1 MSKINGFDWKSSN
14 HSTIIENNDEY
25 VKERNWQIDCRKQLQ
40 NEQLGVINAPTG
52 SGKSIVIA
60 SIAWKKAANNNKK
73 VIICVPETLIA
84 SSFGKNIKVKLTD
97 GTKIDWNPKTNL
109 CNQKGI
115 KTIEELVSF
124 LSTKGNSDINERIVI
139 CCRQT
144 LVMCWEK
151 FRNEKFWNNLI
162 LVVDEAHHVQQNS
175 NRIGE
180 VVEKLSHKNDIVL
193 VTATFFRGDKQHI
206 LSDELESKFS
216 KYSLPLDVWI
226 NQMKHFKNFSYDFVF
241 GSDTDTTTN
250 YLSSVK
256 NCIDSLFSSNHKKI
270 IIYIPHRR
278 NKMKT
283 DCKKN
288 EVRSIVEML
297 AKKFGAKKIKTN
309 DHGIIELINEK
320 GEKYKVLDLVSE
332 ENRHARKDYFSG
344 VVDGV
349 NINKEPNALDCIIS
363 LNMFK
368 EGCDWEF
375 ANGMIITGVKESV
388 TDLVQMVGRVI
399 RDKQGK
405 PTAKIMHIM
414 PLMLDDEIENKLNT
428 YFKLMAVNMLMEN
441 AMNPISE
448 IKDSPLNID
457 GKERNEKVES
467 ALNKLDENK
476 KISLLNNVFR
486 YIFSK
491 YDVKDESVDVIGKI
505 KKCVVEFFGV
515 NKITKS
521 EIEEIS
527 CEIFSILSRRALKMK
542 NENVSN
548 IDWDMIEKCKNPS
561 NFIQHYISSL
571 VDKDSLNL
579 LRERMNSGES
589 EENKIAEEIC
599 AFYKKN
605 GHILLND
612 SKFGIWI
619 CSLRRKIKEGG
630 SPYESTVEM
639 FEKAGIW
646 EEISCLNSKEI
657 RENKIA
663 EEICAFYKKNG
674 DIPLTDSKFE
684 VWIYSLRRKIREGGS
699 PYESTVEILKKA
711 GIWEEISCLNI
722 HKVRQAETAE
732 EICVFYK
739 KNGHLPLAK
748 SKLGSWIITLR
759 CKIREGDSP
768 YESTVEILKKAG
780 IWEEISCLNIHE
792 VRQNKAAEE
801 ICTFYKKNG
810 HLPLADSKL
819 GRWIHTLRKKIRKDG
834 SPYESTVEIL
844 KKAGIWEEIS
854 CVNIY
859 EVIQNEAA
867 EEICTFYKKNG
878 HLPLANSKL
887 GKSITSWQRKMK
899 KGVSP
904 YESTVEILKKD
915 GIWEEVICL
924 KTTNEIKE
932 NKIAEVVCAFYK
944 KNGHIPLT
952 TSKLRRWIVYLRNKM
967 EKGVL
972 PYESTAEIL
981 KKAEIWDLVVGKD

>member
-25 VKERNWQIDCRKQLQ
+25 VKERNWQVDCRKQLQ

-124 LSTKGNSDINERIVI
+124 LSTKGNNDINERIII

-193 VTATFFRGDKQHI
+193 VTATFFRGDKQQI
-206 LSDELESKFS
+206 ISAELASKFS

-226 NQMKHFKNFSYDFVF
+226 NQMQHFKNFSYDFVF
-241 GSDTDTTTN
+241 GSDTDKTTN

-256 NCIDSLFSSNHKKI
+256 NCIDSLFSSSHKKI

-297 AKKFGAKKIKTN
+297 ASKFSAKKIKTN

-320 GEKYKVLDLVSE
+320 GEKYKILDLVSE

-448 IKDSPLNID
+448 IKDSPLNVD
-457 GKERNEKVES
+457 RKEKNEKVES

-491 YDVKDESVDVIGKI
+491 YDVKNESVDVIGKI

-589 EENKIAEEIC
+589 EENKFAEEIC

-605 GHILLND
+605 GHMPRQHMMLT
-612 SKFGIWI
+612 SKLASWI
-619 CSLRRKIKEGG
+619 CRLRKKIRKGVL
-630 SPYESTVEM
+630 PYQSTVKILN
-639 FEKAGIW
+639 KAGIW
-646 EEISCLNSKEI
+646 KMVSCLNFYEIKENEMAEKICAFYKKNGRLPSTCSKLGKWINFIRTKIKKDLPPCQSTVKILKDSGILDKVICLKFHEI
-657 RENKIA
+657 KDNEVA

-674 DIPLTDSKFE
+674 RLPSTCSKLGS
-684 VWIYSLRRKIREGGS
+684 WMCRLRHQFRQGGS
-699 PYESTVEILKKA
+699 TYESTVKILKDS
-711 GIWEEISCLNI
+711 GIWEMVSCVNFREV
-722 HKVRQAETAE
+722 KENGMAE
-732 EICVFYK
+732 EICVYYK
-739 KNGHLPLAK
+739 KNGHLPIQL
-748 SKLGSWIITLR
+748 SKLGSWIASLR
-759 CKIREGDSP
+759 QKIKKGGSL
-768 YESTVEILKKAG
+768 YQSTVKILNKAG
-780 IWEEISCLNIHE
+780 IWKMVSCVNICEIK
-792 VRQNKAAEE
+792 QNKVAAE

-810 HLPLADSKL
+810 HLPISLSKL
-819 GRWIHTLRKKIRKDG
+819 GRWISTSRRKIRQG
-834 SPYESTVEIL
+834 SSIYESTVKMF
-844 KKAGIWEEIS
+844 KKAGI
-854 CVNIY
+854 
-859 EVIQNEAA
+859 
-867 EEICTFYKKNG
+867 
-878 HLPLANSKL
+878 L
-887 GKSITSWQRKMK
+887 
-899 KGVSP
+899 
-904 YESTVEILKKD
+904 
-915 GIWEEVICL
+915 
-924 KTTNEIKE
+924 
-932 NKIAEVVCAFYK
+932 
-944 KNGHIPLT
+944 
-952 TSKLRRWIVYLRNKM
+952 
-967 EKGVL
+967 EK
-972 PYESTAEIL
+972 
-981 KKAEIWDLVVGKD
+981 VVGKD

>member
-1 MSKINGFDWKSSN
+1 MSNKIDGFSWKSSN
-14 HSTIIENNDEY
+14 HSTIIENNEEY
-25 VKERNWQIDCRKQLQ
+25 VRERNWQVDCRKQLQ
-40 NEQLGVINAPTG
+40 NEQLAVINAPTG

-84 SSFGKNIKVKLTD
+84 SSFGKKIKVKLTD
-97 GTKIDWNPKTNL
+97 GTKIDWDPKTNL

-193 VTATFFRGDKQHI
+193 VTATFFRGDKQQI
-206 LSDELESKFS
+206 ISAELASKFS

-226 NQMKHFKNFSYDFVF
+226 NQMQHFKNFSYDFVF
-241 GSDTDTTTN
+241 GSDTDKTTN

-297 AKKFGAKKIKTN
+297 ASKFSAKKIKTN

-320 GEKYKVLDLVSE
+320 GEKYKILDLVSE

-448 IKDSPLNID
+448 IKDSPLIID
-457 GKERNEKVES
+457 RKERNEKVES

-491 YDVKDESVDVIGKI
+491 YDAKDDSVNVIGKI
-505 KKCVVEFFGV
+505 KKCVVEFFGA
-515 NKITKS
+515 NKITKG

-548 IDWDMIEKCKNPS
+548 IDWNMIEKCKNPS

-589 EENKIAEEIC
+589 EENKFAEEIC
-599 AFYKKN
+599 AYYKKN
-605 GHILLND
+605 GHIPLTT
-612 SKFGIWI
+612 SKFGVLI
-619 CSLRRKIKEGG
+619 
-630 SPYESTVEM
+630 
-639 FEKAGIW
+639 F
-646 EEISCLNSKEI
+646 
-657 RENKIA
+657 
-663 EEICAFYKKNG
+663 
-674 DIPLTDSKFE
+674 
-684 VWIYSLRRKIREGGS
+684 SLRRKIREGGS

-722 HKVRQAETAE
+722 NEVRDNKTAE
-732 EICVFYK
+732 EI
-739 KNGHLPLAK
+739 
-748 SKLGSWIITLR
+748 
-759 CKIREGDSP
+759 
-768 YESTVEILKKAG
+768 
-780 IWEEISCLNIHE
+780 
-792 VRQNKAAEE
+792 
-801 ICTFYKKNG
+801 
-810 HLPLADSKL
+810 
-819 GRWIHTLRKKIRKDG
+819 
-834 SPYESTVEIL
+834 
-844 KKAGIWEEIS
+844 
-854 CVNIY
+854 
-859 EVIQNEAA
+859 
-867 EEICTFYKKNG
+867 
-878 HLPLANSKL
+878 
-887 GKSITSWQRKMK
+887 
-899 KGVSP
+899 
-904 YESTVEILKKD
+904 
-915 GIWEEVICL
+915 
-924 KTTNEIKE
+924 
-932 NKIAEVVCAFYK
+932 CAFYK

-952 TSKLRRWIVYLRNKM
+952 TSKLRRWIVYLRRKIR
-967 EKGVL
+967 GGGS
-972 PYESTAEIL
+972 PYESTVKMF
-981 KKAEIWDLVVGKD
+981 KKAGILEKVVGKD